1 MDPILGQ
8 IVYVPWSWTMRGWAP
23 CSGQQIQVQQNPALY
38 SLLGTGFGGDGVH
51 TFALPDLRPVENG
64 VKRNWHYNGEL
75 VPHIAIEGVYPSR
88 E

>member
-8 IVYVPWSWTMRGWAP
+8 IIYVPWGWAMRGWAT
-23 CSGQQIQVQQNPALY
+23 CSGQQLQVQQNAALY

-51 TFALPDLRPVENG
+51 TFNLPDLRPVENG
-64 VKRNWHYNGEL
+64 VKRNWQYNGEL